1 MAQRY
6 LRQDLERA
14 LIEHGV
20 KDIGAWVNQAVEEAI
35 LRVFDGGK
43 SRANKKAE

>member
-6 LRQDLERA
+6 LRQDLERT

-20 KDIGAWVNQAVEEAI
+20 KDIGEWMNKAVAEKIERFSEYEE
-35 LRVFDGGK
+35 
-43 SRANKKAE
+43 EE